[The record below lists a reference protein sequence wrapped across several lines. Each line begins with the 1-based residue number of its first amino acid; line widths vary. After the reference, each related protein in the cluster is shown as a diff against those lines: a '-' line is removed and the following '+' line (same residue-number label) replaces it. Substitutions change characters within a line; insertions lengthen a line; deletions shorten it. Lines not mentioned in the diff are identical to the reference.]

1 MKFLI
6 GKSSKIEKKFKK
18 YNNKKLLIITG
29 KKSYYKS
36 GAQDLIKFIKTKNLE
51 FYFKQSS
58 IPELNELKEII
69 AIINK
74 FKPDF
79 IFSIGG
85 GAVMDLGKTANFLWK
100 ANNIVNSIVKSN
112 YNKQKNYCKLVAIP
126 TTAGSGAEVTSNS
139 VIYINK
145 KKFSVENKNIRPN
158 NFYLYPN
165 LVLNNKSSLKSSSG
179 FDAIAQAVESLISV
193 RSNTKS
199 VEFSIQSLKYSF
211 KSYLKYLKNP
221 NLNNSKQMQLAA
233 YFSGKA
239 IDITKTTAPHALSY
253 PFTAHFGISHGHAV
267 SLTFSE
273 FIKYNFE
280 NIHKST
286 SNFSLE
292 DRLKILLK
300 LTQTQNLKELIKF
313 FDAIKQKAKLEGNF
327 KKLNI
332 NVNKNLKLIMN
343 DINLLR
349 LKNNPIK
356 LNYNTIKEILLKK
369 R

>member
-1 MKFLI
+1 
-6 GKSSKIEKKFKK
+6 
-18 YNNKKLLIITG
+18 
-29 KKSYYKS
+29 
-36 GAQDLIKFIKTKNLE
+36 
-51 FYFKQSS
+51 
-58 IPELNELKEII
+58 
-69 AIINK
+69 
-74 FKPDF
+74 
-79 IFSIGG
+79 
-85 GAVMDLGKTANFLWK
+85 
-100 ANNIVNSIVKSN
+100 
-112 YNKQKNYCKLVAIP
+112 
-126 TTAGSGAEVTSNS
+126 
-139 VIYINK
+139 
-145 KKFSVENKNIRPN
+145 
-158 NFYLYPN
+158 
-165 LVLNNKSSLKSSSG
+165 
-179 FDAIAQAVESLISV
+179 
-193 RSNTKS
+193 
-199 VEFSIQSLKYSF
+199 
-211 KSYLKYLKNP
+211 
-221 NLNNSKQMQLAA
+221 MQLAA